1 MLGGQAVGLDLD
13 EVGRALAGGSDA
25 AGHVGADGEH
35 EIGHRLLV
43 FLGLDLNAGGAV
55 GKQEDR
61 VVGGG
66 VAVDGAH
73 IEALVDRRGEHL
85 LQVGG
90 IGLGVSRHVDEHRRH
105 VGVDHARA
113 LGHRADL
120 HRAGGELQLIG
131 ALLADGIGGHD
142 GVGSLGAVLLGELGG
157 NDLADALEH
166 LVDRKSLADDAGG
179 ADEHF
184 VLAEAEQLFRLAL
197 NGAGILDALRAG
209 GGVGVAGVDDDGAGL
224 AVLEDLTV
232 ENDGSGAELIGSE
245 HRGAGRLGLGVEDGH
260 IGLLGLA
267 ALHADVHSARGKALR
282 GGDAAAFDHFVF
294 HSVVLLFLFLLYIKS
309 VPYGYIGGIMRP
321 VVSGRPMIR
330 FMFWMAWPAAPLP
343 MLSITEET
351 IRRWVRL
358 SKVGVIS
365 QKLVP

>member
-1 MLGGQAVGLDLD
+1 MLDETDESRLVLLGLDLD
-13 EVGRALAGGSDA
+13 
-25 AGHVGADGEH
+25 
-35 EIGHRLLV
+35 
-43 FLGLDLNAGGAV
+43 AGGAV
-55 GKQEDR
+55 GEQDHG

-73 IEALVDRRGEHL
+73 IEALVDGVVQHL

-90 IGLGVSRHVDEHRRH
+90 VALGVGGDVGEGGGH
-105 VGVDHARA
+105 VGVDHAGA
-113 LGHRADL
+113 LGHRADADG
-120 HRAGGELQLIG
+120 AGGELELVG
-131 ALLADGIGGHD
+131 GFLADGVGGHD
-142 GVGSLGAVLLGELGG
+142 GIGRVGAVGLVELGG
-157 NDLADALEH
+157 DDLTDAIEHLLDGQLLADN
-166 LVDRKSLADDAGG
+166 AGG
-179 ADEHF
+179 ADEDL
-184 VLAEAEQLFRLAL
+184 VLTHAEELLSLAL
-197 NGAGILDALRAG
+197 DGPGVLDALGAG
-209 GGVGVAGVDDDGAGL
+209 GGVGVAGVDNDGAGL

-232 ENDGSGAELIGSE
+232 ENDGGGAELVGGE

-330 FMFWMAWPAAPLP
+330 FMF
-343 MLSITEET
+343 
-351 IRRWVRL
+351 
-358 SKVGVIS
+358 
-365 QKLVP
+365 